1 MPEIKEKPKAGKP
14 KGRRKNTGP
23 PKQAGRLM
31 KEKFIKELDRR
42 KVQEAGDSSYAVDQV
57 EQVGYRGA
65 DEFVQSLQSGGRKR
79 PRPKAQAPKTADSTG
94 EAETGGVQADQ
105 GPPPRQ
111 QPANPPKERSM
122 VEEQPSFQT
131 GTAPRERS
139 RGGQEAVPI
148 RERPRIAAKE
158 RERNKALQGQTH
170 LDGLPPKTRSTE
182 ADRAPSRRPKP
193 AAHHVEAHHS
203 EGHQPASG
211 VWKARE
217 DIRRSVK
224 GGSKP
229 KTGAPGVKERAAPIP
244 GGKPPLGPKVQ
255 GAGTTARR
263 RRFIQSFPK
272 PAQAARQSAQ
282 RRLAQQAARTAKG
295 AAELG
300 RRVTAAAVRAVAS
313 VVGSLVGLVGGGVVL
328 VVLICVV
335 LIAAVANSP
344 FGIFFTNEPSAPE
357 AVSVSQA
364 VAAVNVEY
372 NAKLEALQAGD
383 YDDIVIHGQ
392 GPDWAEVLAVFA
404 VHTAGKDE
412 GMDVVTLDQ
421 DRVNRLKAVFWDMT
435 EITSKVETID
445 HPGEEDGEGW
455 TETILHITITPKT
468 ADDMR
473 TIYAFTQ
480 DQNSALTELLS
491 DRAALASLIGSLTIT
506 STDVLDV
513 LYALPAD
520 LDQARKEAVE
530 TALSLV
536 GKVNYFWGGKSL
548 VIGWDSRWG
557 QLTQVWA
564 DGSSTTG
571 TYRPYGLDCSG
582 FMDWIFYNIT
592 GGEYILGRG
601 GGASAQH
608 SYCTPVS
615 QTEAQP
621 GDLAF
626 YPDDSHVGIVVG
638 RREDGKLLVCHCSSG
653 QNNVVVT
660 EFSASGFT
668 NLGRTDIFGK
678 NKEFF

>member
-1 MPEIKEKPKAGKP
+1 MPEIKEKPKVSRP

-57 EQVGYRGA
+57 EQAGYRGA

-300 RRVTAAAVRAVAS
+300 RRVTAAAARDAAS

-435 EITSKVETID
+435 EITSKVEIID
-445 HPGEEDGEGW
+445 HPGEDDGEGW
-455 TETILHITITPKT
+455 TESILHITITLKT
-468 ADDMR
+468 AEDMR
-473 TIYAFTQ
+473 IIYAFTQ

-513 LYALPAD
+513 LHALPAD

-582 FMDWIFYNIT
+582 FMDWIFYNLT